1 MMRSL
6 LAFVVLVLLPL
17 VACSQDHTSEHGAA
31 DHSSHAG
38 APDHTAHAGAASS
51 PAVPGMVDVE
61 VPVARR
67 QTIGVRTALVERRP
81 LVQRIRTVGIVAADE
96 RQVRHIHTKV
106 SGWVRQLS
114 INFTGQEVRPGDPIL
129 SIYSPELVATQR
141 EYLLALGAVRRQGD
155 PSMRTLL
162 ESARTRLLLWDVSD
176 AQIKDLERSGTPERA
191 VTLHAPIGG
200 YITMKPVYGGMYV
213 TPDMELYTVADLRT
227 VWIFADVYEDEIGV
241 VRTGQMATM
250 TLAAV
255 AGAPRTA
262 AVSYISPTVE
272 SATRTVRVR
281 LEADNSDGTL
291 KPGMYAT
298 VEINVP
304 LGELVAV
311 PEDAVIDTGERRVV
325 FVEVAEGHYQPR
337 EVALG
342 RRAQGNYEVRS
353 GLGPGERVVV
363 SAQFLLD
370 SESRLRAASGGP
382 THAGH

>member
-1 MMRSL
+1 MRTL
-6 LAFVVLVLLPL
+6 LVVVVLALVPL
-17 VACSQDHTSEHGAA
+17 VACSQDHTSEHAAAA
-31 DHSSHAG
+31 DHTSLAA
-38 APDHTAHAGAASS
+38 APNHTAHSGAASS
-51 PAVPGMVDVE
+51 PGVPGMVDVE

-67 QTIGVRTALVERRP
+67 QAMGVRTALVEQRA

-106 SGWVRQLS
+106 SGWVQQLS
-114 INFTGQEVRPGDPIL
+114 VSFTGQQVRPGEPIL

-141 EYLLALGAVRRQGD
+141 EYLLALAAVRRQGD

-162 ESARTRLLLWDVSD
+162 ESARTRLLLWDLSD
-176 AQIKDLERSGTPERA
+176 AQIKDLERSGTPERS

-213 TPDMELYTVADLRT
+213 TPEMELYTVADLRT
-227 VWIFADVYEDEIGV
+227 VWILADVYEDEIGL
-241 VRTGQMATM
+241 VRTGQTATIK
-250 TLAAV
+250 LAAV
-255 AGAPRTA
+255 PGTSRTA
-262 AVSYISPTVE
+262 AVSYINPTVE

-281 LEADNSDGTL
+281 LETENGDGAL

-298 VEINVP
+298 VEIDVP
-304 LGELVAV
+304 LGDLVAI

-337 EVALG
+337 EVVLG
-342 RRAQGNYEVRS
+342 RRAEGNYEVRS
-353 GLGPGERVVV
+353 GLAPGERVVV